1 MIKLEHTGA
10 CMIVYKGAKYLPGDT
25 IEASE
30 LCDGLKRLIAEGKLT
45 IEGDYKAT
53 KEVAQEINSQKK
65 RKEPKTISEA
75 ETGNEYK

>member
-10 CMIVYKGAKYLPGDT
+10 CLIVYKGEKYLPGET
-25 IEASE
+25 IEADV

-53 KEVAQEINSQKK
+53 KEVAQEINSKKK
-65 RKEPKTISEA
+65 RKEPKTISEV
-75 ETGNEYK
+75 ESGNEYK

>member
-10 CMIVYKGAKYLPGDT
+10 CMIVYKGAKYLPGET
-25 IEASE
+25 IEADE

-53 KEVAQEINSQKK
+53 KEVAQEINSKKK

>member
-10 CMIVYKGAKYLPGDT
+10 CLIVYKGEKYLPGDT
-25 IEASE
+25 IEADV

-53 KEVAQEINSQKK
+53 KEVAQEINSKKK
-65 RKEPKTISEA
+65 RKEPKTISEV
-75 ETGNEYK
+75 ESGNEYK